1 MSACK
6 TDEIIWY
13 ITPATKSSVVYTS
26 CQVLTMLCNLEG
38 YDGISHLERIAWATC
53 REDERWSELALD
65 CVRWLVL
72 NLMVLLAECWSA
84 GHEVT

>member
-1 MSACK
+1 M
-6 TDEIIWY
+6 IY
-13 ITPATKSSVVYTS
+13 YTS
-26 CQVLTMLCNLEG
+26 NEEFRGLHQLPSFEG

-65 CVRWLVL
+65 RVRWLVL
-72 NLMVLLAECWSA
+72 NLMVLLTECWSA